1 MAPPIEIVVLEVL
14 IHMQVTGFAL
24 KSIVFELFAKVHF
37 GSDNDKVPLPP
48 PGGVGQK

>member
-37 GSDNDKVPLPP
+37 GSKVQF
-48 PGGVGQK
+48 GVGQK